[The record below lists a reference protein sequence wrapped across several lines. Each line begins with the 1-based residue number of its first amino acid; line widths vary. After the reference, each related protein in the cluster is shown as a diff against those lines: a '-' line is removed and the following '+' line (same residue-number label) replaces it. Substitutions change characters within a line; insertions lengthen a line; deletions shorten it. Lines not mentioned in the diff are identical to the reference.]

1 MSCIKSEYSE
11 PTYDYNSEQDNAWTF
26 YNHVTFALKKAH
38 PRNWLQDSQT
48 FHDFMMSN
56 VVSNVNLNALED
68 ISHKEDHFSWAI
80 DFGGNN
86 SIVGVD
92 EEVIDSNAIVEI

>member
-1 MSCIKSEYSE
+1 
-11 PTYDYNSEQDNAWTF
+11 
-26 YNHVTFALKKAH
+26 
-38 PRNWLQDSQT
+38 
-48 FHDFMMSN
+48 MSN

-86 SIVGVD
+86 SIVEVD